1 MGSRSQQLIQP
12 IELLK
17 NVYSL
22 AASDSDWMGIVL
34 RHCEGAFD
42 SGEGVF
48 GYLHDASTEGSA
60 SIAGFHQRGTDRALQ
75 RLFQDLHDIEPS
87 AMRRLASQEGSF
99 VGSCS
104 TAPVFETPLPRSVE
118 RLGDE
123 GVADSVTIVAIAD
136 DKVLCLGSPATD
148 FIRLPLKVRR
158 QWESLMPHV
167 SAAFRLRTRFGRW
180 RQLGLVDPVR
190 GAVDAEG
197 SAVPFREEL
206 LQAARDRDVAL
217 GRVSRLRSDGPASAL
232 FPALVAGR
240 FSLVDQWDAD
250 GKRHVVVLDNPEKR
264 VDPRALTTAELRI
277 ARGLVDGES
286 TKEMAHSFD
295 VSVSTV
301 TTLASKVYEKL
312 GVRNRGELRILAEA
326 RLDQGLRVP
335 AGEDDVWLVSVSTT
349 LPSEVTSKLTAA
361 LVDVLGRVVAGK
373 STAEIARAR
382 KTSVSTV
389 EKQITRI
396 YGLLRLRCRGDLG
409 SLFRYGERHGKPTS
423 CSRARF
429 E

>member
-1 MGSRSQQLIQP
+1 MASKNQRLIQP

-17 NVYSL
+17 SVYSL
-22 AASDSDWMGIVL
+22 AVSDAEWMGIVL

-48 GYLHDASTEGSA
+48 GYVHDSSREGSG
-60 SIAGFHQRGTDRALQ
+60 SISAFHQRGSDRRLQALF
-75 RLFQDLHDIEPS
+75 RDLHDIEPS
-87 AMRRLASQEGSF
+87 AMRRLATQDGVF

-123 GVADSVTIVAIAD
+123 GVADSVTIAAASD
-136 DKVLCLGSPATD
+136 DKVLSLGAPSTD
-148 FIRLPLKVRR
+148 FVRLPPKVRR
-158 QWESLMPHV
+158 QWESLTQHV
-167 SAAFRLRTRFGRW
+167 SAAFRLRTRIGRG
-180 RQLGLVDPVR
+180 RPLGVVDPVR
-190 GAVDAEG
+190 GTVDAEG
-197 SAVPFREEL
+197 GAVTFRETL
-206 LQAARDRDVAL
+206 LRTVRDRDVAL
-217 GRVSRLRSDGPASAL
+217 GRVSRQRSLGAAGAL

-250 GKRHVVVLDNPEKR
+250 GKRHVVVLDNAEKR
-264 VDPRALTTAELRI
+264 VDPRALTTAELRV
-277 ARGLVDGES
+277 ARGLVEGES
-286 TKEMAHSFD
+286 TKEMAHAFD

-326 RLDQGLRVP
+326 QFDQGLRVP

-349 LPSEVTSKLTAA
+349 LPIEVTSKLTAA
-361 LVDVLGRVVAGK
+361 LVDVLGRVMAGN

-396 YGLLRLRCRGDLG
+396 YGLLGLRCRGDVGTL
-409 SLFRYGERHGKPTS
+409 LRTDEHRR
-423 CSRARF
+423 RAEHRLQG
-429 E
+429 